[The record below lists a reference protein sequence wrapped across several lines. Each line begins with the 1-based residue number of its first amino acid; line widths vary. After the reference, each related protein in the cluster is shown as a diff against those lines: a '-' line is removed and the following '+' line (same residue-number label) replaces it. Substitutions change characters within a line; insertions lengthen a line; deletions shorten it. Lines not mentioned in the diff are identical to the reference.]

1 MPPYMSC
8 FGSRA
13 RDVSFGST
21 CSPMFEPGT
30 RYCQRVCRFVGLVH
44 VNSHRGWWLALRPAQ
59 HMAKVAVTAFHPM
72 PHPCQFWLTVKY
84 RNVSSAS
91 LLHLFWCYSWWY
103 MLEECPSKWGISE
116 KHKKSVFWKWVR
128 YCLCV
133 FIFFQT
139 VLCLIQRGEQGWQP
153 GSSFPRE
160 SWFPC
165 KDGAG
170 TTSASWL
177 LWLWG
182 WSMDVWKVE
191 WSKGEVC
198 HTLS

>member
-13 RDVSFGST
+13 RDVPFGST

-59 HMAKVAVTAFHPM
+59 HMAEVAVTAFHPM
-72 PHPCQFWLTVKY
+72 PHPWHFWLTVKY

-116 KHKKSVFWKWVR
+116 KHKKSVSWKWVR
-128 YCLCV
+128 YCLSV
-133 FIFFQT
+133 FIFFRLFYASFSIGSRDDSLAPPFLERT
-139 VLCLIQRGEQGWQP
+139 DFPARMVLAPQVPP
-153 GSSFPRE
+153 GCCGSGVGPWMCGRLSEARE
-160 SWFPC
+160 RS
-165 KDGAG
+165 G
-170 TTSASWL
+170 T
-177 LWLWG
+177 
-182 WSMDVWKVE
+182 
-191 WSKGEVC
+191 
-198 HTLS
+198 H